1 MERKEVETQY
11 RWKTEDIFGSDEAW
25 EAAFAA
31 LETLPD
37 VSSFRGNLNTAENVA
52 AYFALTDAYEVKLM
66 RVYLY
71 AFLKHDED
79 VRVTKYNAYVAK
91 VMSLFTRYGA
101 ETSFA
106 VPELTALPEE
116 TLAAIAADERLKD
129 YDYSLKRLIAR
140 KKYVLSEKEELI
152 LAQTSEPL
160 SVAGDVFDMLDDAEL
175 NLPYMVYQGK
185 RVRLSHGLYSVIMSG
200 SDREARAKAFK
211 KYYSAYEKI
220 INTLATTYYGNVKKD
235 IFYKNVRGYES
246 CLQAAIFEED
256 VSRDVYD
263 NLVSAVDTYAPVMHR
278 YMEVRK
284 KTLGLDEM
292 HMYDLYIPLVE
303 DAELRLSF
311 EDAFEL
317 VLKGL
322 SPLGEEYNAL
332 LRKGRDERWID
343 VCETEGKRGGA
354 YSIGIYGNHPYVLL
368 NYQQTTHDV
377 FTIAHEMGHAL
388 HSYFSNGN
396 QPYAKAD
403 YKIFVAEVASTV
415 NEVLLLKYLLHTT
428 EDKKL
433 KKYLLNYFMDMIRTT
448 LFRQTQ
454 FACFEQEAHAM
465 AERGEPLNKDNLSAL
480 YYSLNKKYYGDA
492 LTHDKQIAIEW
503 ARIPHFYRSFY
514 VYKYATGITAAI
526 AIAGKILSEGKPAVE
541 RYFEFLK
548 GGCSTDPV
556 SLLKGAGADLI
567 DKETFA
573 SAMRE
578 FEAALAEFESLE

>member
-1 MERKEVETQY
+1 MERKTVETKY
-11 RWKTEDIFGSDEAW
+11 KWKTEDIFESDEAW

-37 VSSFRGNLNTAENVA
+37 VAQFRGKLNSAENVA
-52 AYFALTDAYEVKLM
+52 AYFAMTDAYEIRLM

-71 AFLKHDED
+71 AFLKNDED
-79 VRVTKYNAYVAK
+79 VRVTKYNSYTAK
-91 VMSLFTRYGA
+91 VMTLFTKYGA
-101 ETSFA
+101 LTSFA

-116 TLAAIAADERLKD
+116 TLSAIAADERLKD
-129 YDYSLKRLIAR
+129 YDYTLKRLIAR
-140 KKYVLSEKEELI
+140 KKYVLSEKEEMI
-152 LAQTSEPL
+152 LAQTAEPL

-175 NLPYMVYQGK
+175 NLPYIVYQGK
-185 RVRLSHGLYSVIMSG
+185 RVKLTHGLYSVILSG
-200 SDREARAKAFK
+200 GERADRAKAFK
-211 KYYSAYEKI
+211 KYYSAYGKI
-220 INTLATTYYGNVKKD
+220 INTLATTYFGNVKKD

-246 CLQAAIFEED
+246 CLSAAIFEED
-256 VSRDVYD
+256 VTRDVYD
-263 NLVSAVDTYAPVMHR
+263 NLISAVDEYAPVMHR
-278 YMEVRK
+278 YMAVRK

-292 HMYDLYIPLVE
+292 HMYDLHIPLVE
-303 DAELRLSF
+303 NAELRLSF
-311 EDAFEL
+311 EEAFEV

-354 YSIGIYGNHPYVLL
+354 YSIGVYGNHPYVLL
-368 NYQQTTHDV
+368 NYQPTTNNV

-388 HSYFSNGN
+388 HSYFSNGS

-556 SLLKGAGADLI
+556 SLLKGAGADLT